1 MTHTDVGD
9 LTGVKVRFV
18 RGDGLLVAIA
28 SQHEVKVKYVTFEF
42 TERQSG

>member
-18 RGDGLLVAIA
+18 RADGLLVAIA